1 MTRTSQHAKETVSR
15 DFVRTKIDN
24 YYQNG
29 DALIRDWSERDY
41 GIDFILELF
50 ENGYPTGKIAFMQI
64 KGTSKKIK
72 RLKTANC
79 ISCSNVSISSLYYAK
94 QKHIP
99 FILIYASMED
109 PKCFYYVDIQSVA
122 SGNPLNDD
130 SPASVTIRI
139 PIENVAYDDLSKFF
153 DLINSF
159 YIE

>member
-122 SGNPLNDD
+122 SGIPLNDD
-130 SPASVTIRI
+130 SPS
-139 PIENVAYDDLSKFF
+139 
-153 DLINSF
+153 
-159 YIE
+159 